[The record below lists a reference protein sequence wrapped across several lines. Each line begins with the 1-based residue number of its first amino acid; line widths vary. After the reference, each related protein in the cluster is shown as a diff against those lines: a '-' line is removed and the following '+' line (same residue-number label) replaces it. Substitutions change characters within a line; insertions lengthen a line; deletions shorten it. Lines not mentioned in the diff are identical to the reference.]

1 VAFSQENVGGIVK
14 SENPHKTI
22 PQSASLTAP
31 FTQGSLPPQKHSA
44 LIFICILFIGRAFFE
59 PRDASSGFRFA
70 TKTPTHLSMRGR
82 FCLSN

>member
-44 LIFICILFIGRAFFE
+44 LIFICILFFGRAFFE
-59 PRDASSGFRFA
+59 PRDYRVVFVLQKSSRAFA
-70 TKTPTHLSMRGR
+70 RELS
-82 FCLSN
+82 F